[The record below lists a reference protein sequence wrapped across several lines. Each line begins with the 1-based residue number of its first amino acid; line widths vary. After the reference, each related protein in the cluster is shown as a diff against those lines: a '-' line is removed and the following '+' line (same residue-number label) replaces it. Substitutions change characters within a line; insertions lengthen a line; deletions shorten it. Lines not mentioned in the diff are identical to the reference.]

1 MMATRHVIK
10 AATRLRIGVREASA
24 ARTRVPEVQEGYRFR
39 YLSVSTDT
47 SSSSS
52 WIPGIAGATTI
63 LAATALLSLSNSN
76 QTTRLDQ
83 QKQQPDSTTDTDNNN
98 GDATTILNWSGTHAV
113 HTHNF
118 WEPDTMKELEQL
130 VRQCH
135 MEGIPIRPLGSALSP
150 NGIGFHSKGMVS
162 LANIDKILDINKD
175 AMTVTVQAG
184 ARVRDVV
191 NALRPHGL
199 TLPNLASIAE
209 QQMGGFVQV
218 GAHGTGATIAPVDHY
233 VTKLKLITPALGPIE
248 LTNETDPQLFQLAK
262 VGLGCLGV
270 VAEVTMQCIPA
281 HNLVEHTYVLTRKE
295 AREQLSQLL
304 VTHKHVRYMWIPY
317 ADAVVVVT
325 NDPEDSHVVENEPRS
340 QMEYTEE
347 ERFAPFRNLLVQLS
361 STTRTTTTTNT
372 AAEEEERQQQES
384 AVTLESLR
392 GMGFGEL
399 RDMLLAIDP
408 LDVEHVKV
416 VNEAEAEF
424 WRKSHGYQTKPSD
437 ELLQFD
443 CGGQQWVWEIAFPT
457 GTLNENNGND
467 MTFVE
472 QLLQG
477 IEEQNIP
484 AHSPIEQRW
493 SASSSSLMSPVH
505 GDADDG
511 SLHTWV
517 GIIMYLPLADDE
529 RQRRAITERFTGEY
543 CALMRQLG
551 SDVNMASHWAKLEIP
566 TNMWHLVDLQHNLKK
581 RYPIRL
587 FEKARQML
595 DPKDILGNPMINL
608 AFGSNLKNLGKDLR

>member
-1 MMATRHVIK
+1 MMATRQVIK
-10 AATRLRIGVREASA
+10 AAARHRIGVRNASA
-24 ARTRVPEVQEGYRFR
+24 ARTSVSKVQEGYRFR

-52 WIPGIAGATTI
+52 SSSWIAGIAGATTI

-83 QKQQPDSTTDTDNNN
+83 QQQQQPDSTSDTTNNT

-130 VRQCH
+130 VQQCH

-281 HNLVEHTYVLTRKE
+281 HYLVEHTYVLTRKE
-295 AREQLSQLL
+295 AKEQLSHLL
-304 VTHKHVRYMWIPY
+304 VTHKHLRYMWIPY

-325 NDPEDSHVVENEPRS
+325 NDPEDSHVVENVPRN
-340 QMEYTEE
+340 QMEYTDE
-347 ERFAPFRNLLVQLS
+347 ERFAPFRNLLVKLS
-361 STTRTTTTTNT
+361 NTTRTATTTNT
-372 AAEEEERQQQES
+372 AEEEEERQQQES

-493 SASSSSLMSPVH
+493 SHP
-505 GDADDG
+505 
-511 SLHTWV
+511 
-517 GIIMYLPLADDE
+517 
-529 RQRRAITERFTGEY
+529 
-543 CALMRQLG
+543 
-551 SDVNMASHWAKLEIP
+551 
-566 TNMWHLVDLQHNLKK
+566 
-581 RYPIRL
+581 RL
-587 FEKARQML
+587 R
-595 DPKDILGNPMINL
+595 
-608 AFGSNLKNLGKDLR
+608 